1 MFKIINDG
9 VAEKMNNAKVNNGC
23 YSKTLESSGSFKTLL
38 LRFFSYCIF
47 LKAFWSITL
56 LPFYLLVWSCIVV
69 FFAAVIQ
76 LHVESVLH
84 LVFRVRDAI
93 FGKVEQK
100 RVKGDI
106 SSVKI
111 AFSALFQ
118 DQCQDITQ
126 FFFKKLIRNFLMR
139 HPALVQ

>member
-1 MFKIINDG
+1 MLKIINDG

-23 YSKTLESSGSFKTLL
+23 YSKTLDSSGSFKTFLKRIFL
-38 LRFFSYCIF
+38 SYCIF
-47 LKAFWSITL
+47 LKAFWSITS

-118 DQCQDITQ
+118 DQSGRTSHNSSS
-126 FFFKKLIRNFLMR
+126 RN
-139 HPALVQ
+139 